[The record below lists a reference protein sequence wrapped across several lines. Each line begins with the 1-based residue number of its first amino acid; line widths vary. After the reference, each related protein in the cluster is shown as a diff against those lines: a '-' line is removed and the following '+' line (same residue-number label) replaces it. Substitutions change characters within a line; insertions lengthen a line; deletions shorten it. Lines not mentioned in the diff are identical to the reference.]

1 LKVLAV
7 EDGYLA
13 YCSGCKQ
20 SHLIPSR
27 WQFNGNLEKPTFSPS
42 LLIRY
47 HRTIL
52 DEHDNEI
59 NGIDYT
65 CHSFI
70 VDGKWQYCSDSTHA
84 LAGQTVEME
93 SCD

>member
-1 LKVLAV
+1 MSKVLPV
-7 EDGYLA
+7 DDGHLA

-27 WQFNGNLEKPTFSPS
+27 WQFNGDREKPTFSPS

-47 HRTIL
+47 Y
-52 DEHDNEI
+52 NEAKKS
-59 NGIDYT
+59 DYT

-70 VDGKWQYCSDSTHA
+70 VDGKWQYCGDSTHE
-84 LAGQTVEME
+84 LAGQTIEMDE
-93 SCD
+93 ADV

>member
-42 LLIRY
+42 LLINIEFTDPNKPK
-47 HRTIL
+47 HI
-52 DEHDNEI
+52 
-59 NGIDYT
+59 

-70 VDGKWQYCSDSTHA
+70 VDGKWQYCSDSTHE

-93 SCD
+93 DAD

>member
-1 LKVLAV
+1 MKVLPV
-7 EDGYLA
+7 DDGHHA

-20 SHLIPSR
+20 DHLIPNT

-47 HRTIL
+47 QNYNHVQDKDISFV
-52 DEHDNEI
+52 
-59 NGIDYT
+59 

-70 VDGKWQYCSDSTHA
+70 TDGEWRYCSDSTHE

-93 SCD
+93 EYE